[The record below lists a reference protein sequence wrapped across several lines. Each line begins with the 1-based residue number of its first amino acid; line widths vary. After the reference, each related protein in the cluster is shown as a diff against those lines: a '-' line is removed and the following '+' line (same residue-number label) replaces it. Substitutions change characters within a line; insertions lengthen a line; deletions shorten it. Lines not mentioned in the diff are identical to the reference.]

1 MMKSMGLD
9 MDDLADIGFGDP
21 ELDALNEMLSK
32 FELE

>member
-1 MMKSMGLD
+1 